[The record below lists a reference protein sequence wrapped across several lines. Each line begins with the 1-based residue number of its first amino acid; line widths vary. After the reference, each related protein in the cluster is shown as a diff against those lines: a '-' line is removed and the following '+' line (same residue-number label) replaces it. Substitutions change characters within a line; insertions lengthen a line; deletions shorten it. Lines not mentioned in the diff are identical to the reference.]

1 MESDELRQREL
12 GYLKEREN
20 ECSQLLA
27 QANIMLE
34 KIATRKGLDFEGY
47 GSAVTEAN
55 TWYQY
60 QQILLKI
67 MAELSKLTYALNMGA
82 ISRENSY
89 AMLAPYTQ
97 QADNSLKKLRMWHS
111 ENEKRLE
118 IDTSA
123 SKRRRQGLDRIAWT
137 VPAFFNDDLGY
148 HRISKRITRMIR
160 GQKSQHDATT
170 NDDGYDPYQENITL
184 VKLDGDMYYLPP
196 AEDERTS

>member
-1 MESDELRQREL
+1 MPTWSRSTRRGLTPASGRSSSQIDSRLDSVEKGIDKIAEFQDVEYQSRVHALIAAVRKSSAFRLEVMESDELRQREL

-123 SKRRRQGLDRIAWT
+123 SKRRR
-137 VPAFFNDDLGY
+137 
-148 HRISKRITRMIR
+148 
-160 GQKSQHDATT
+160 
-170 NDDGYDPYQENITL
+170 
-184 VKLDGDMYYLPP
+184 
-196 AEDERTS
+196 